1 MRKYGPGTSRAQPE
15 FISGNLKNSKLYLR
29 MFTGII
35 QSLGRVRAVG
45 RSSLELDAPL
55 KGLRGGDSVA
65 VNGACLT
72 VVPPVKK
79 GRLFFEVSAE
89 TFRLTNLGSLKP
101 GDPVN
106 LEPALKAGD
115 ALGGHLVSGHVDA
128 RAKVLEIRRLAD
140 GFTRFRVELPAA
152 LEGLVALKGSICI
165 DGTSLTV
172 TGVSD
177 GWLETVLVPHTLEN
191 TNLGARRA
199 GDVVNLEADLLA
211 RYVRAALGATALRAR
226 RK

>member
-1 MRKYGPGTSRAQPE
+1 
-15 FISGNLKNSKLYLR
+15 

-35 QSLGRVRAVG
+35 QSLGRVRSVG
-45 RSSLELDAPL
+45 RSTLEIDTAL
-55 KGLRGGDSVA
+55 GGFRGGDSVA

-128 RAKVLEIRRLAD
+128 RAKVLEIERLAN
-140 GFTRFRVELPAA
+140 GFTRFRVELPPA
-152 LEGLVALKGSICI
+152 LKGLVALKGSICM

-172 TGVSD
+172 TGVSSS
-177 GWLETVLVPHTLEN
+177 WVETVLVPHTLKQ
-191 TNLGARRA
+191 TNLGSRKK
-199 GDVVNLEADLLA
+199 GDVLNLEADLLA
-211 RYVRAALGATALRAR
+211 RYVKAALAEAR
-226 RK
+226 